1 MMVSMRKSAL
11 AKARLGGTLS
21 SLWDVARWDGA
32 GESRA
37 RSGHNCRKDSKSFR
51 PWQRQSWGRKA
62 LAEMFPAPVPARP
75 VSVPEWT
82 ELDRLMNTDPT
93 MVLMSLETCEC
104 RSCRYTRQEE
114 ERAEWT
120 ARMEGLYPEA
130 FNTYLQIP
138 EEFFSYP
145 EAFSGD
151 SHGGNGIGWDWRSA
165 EDYEWSA
172 HWGYLDLP
180 EEDRADEA
188 CYRLEY
194 QYEDHLVLEETPEF
208 IRVKHGW
215 AEM

>member
-1 MMVSMRKSAL
+1 
-11 AKARLGGTLS
+11 
-21 SLWDVARWDGA
+21 
-32 GESRA
+32 
-37 RSGHNCRKDSKSFR
+37 
-51 PWQRQSWGRKA
+51 
-62 LAEMFPAPVPARP
+62 MFPVSTPAL
-75 VSVPEWT
+75 PESEIVWT

-93 MVLMSLETCEC
+93 MVLMSLEACEC
-104 RSCRYTRQEE
+104 PSCRVDRQEE
-114 ERAEWT
+114 ERAEWS
-120 ARMEGLYPEA
+120 ARMEDLFPEAFYASWEDLPEPYWLSGLEYHYPEA
-130 FNTYLQIP
+130 FP
-138 EEFFSYP
+138 RS
-145 EAFSGD
+145 SGD
-151 SHGGNGIGWDWRSA
+151 ISEFNDQWSAGRYEPSYANGNGIGWDWRSA